1 MKIQIN
7 GKEELIENIT
17 NLTELINS
25 KNLKPENI
33 VVEHNTKIVSKEEF
47 ENVIITEEDKIE
59 IISFVGGG

>member
-7 GKEELIENIT
+7 GKEELIENVV
-17 NLTELINS
+17 NLAELINS

-33 VVEHNTKIVSKEEF
+33 VIEHNTKIVSKEEF
-47 ENVIITEEDKIE
+47 ENVIITEEDRIE